1 MRKAIIAPVAVA
13 LVGAAAFVFVS
24 RSPVVTEAEIAGI
37 TPDLARGE
45 TVFWA
50 AGCASCHAADG
61 AQGDAK
67 LVLSGGHRLVTPFG
81 TFVAPNISQDEEH
94 GLGGWSR
101 TEIVSAVKYGTAPD
115 GGHYYPAFPY
125 AAYGKA
131 TMADLVS
138 LAAFLET
145 LPASPAPS
153 QPHELSFPYSVR
165 AGVGAWKLLFAGPD
179 WVMPAPTPEL
189 EQGRYLVEALAHC
202 GECHT
207 PRNALGGLDRS
218 RWLAGAPNPSGEGR
232 IPNITPARLTWS
244 EADIAEYLKS
254 GFTPEFDTAGGSM
267 AAVVAGTQRLSD
279 ADRAAIAAYV
289 KSVPA
294 VE

>member
-1 MRKAIIAPVAVA
+1 
-13 LVGAAAFVFVS
+13 
-24 RSPVVTEAEIAGI
+24 
-37 TPDLARGE
+37 
-45 TVFWA
+45 VFWA

-61 AQGDAK
+61 AQGEAR

-81 TFVAPNISQDEEH
+81 TFVAPNISQDETH
-94 GLGGWSR
+94 GIGGWSR
-101 TEIVSAVKYGTAPD
+101 AEIVSAVRFGTSPG

-131 TMADLVS
+131 TMEDLVS

-145 LPASPAPS
+145 LPASPAPN
-153 QPHELSFPYSVR
+153 QEHELAFPFTVR
-165 AGVGAWKLLFAGPD
+165 AGLGGWKRLFAGAD
-179 WVMPAPTPEL
+179 WAMPAPTPEI
-189 EQGRYLVEALAHC
+189 EAGRYLAEALAHC

-207 PRNALGGLDRS
+207 PRNALGGLDRT

-232 IPNITPARLTWS
+232 IPNITPARLAWS

-267 AAVVAGTQRLSD
+267 AAVVAGTSRLSD